1 MADSYTPRMSSNY
14 SANDGAAYERLM
26 GRWSPLL
33 AAELIAFAGS
43 GCHEEVLD
51 LGCGTG
57 SLALLLAE
65 RGAARRVLGIDI
77 APAYIAYAAARC
89 RDPRVSFRVG
99 DAMALDL
106 PDRSVDRAFSLLAL
120 NFTPAPERA
129 IAEMRRVTRPGGTVA
144 AAVWDFAGGLVYQ
157 RIFWD
162 TAAALDPEAAR
173 ARARHYASPL
183 TRELELAAAFTA
195 AGLSNVREAAL
206 TVRLRYANFADYWE
220 PIRHAQGPVGDYMKR
235 LPEERLA
242 PLRET
247 LQHAYCCGLPDG
259 PRSMAATAW
268 AAAGVA

>member
-1 MADSYTPRMSSNY
+1 MSSTY

-33 AAELIAFAGS
+33 AAELIAFAGC
-43 GCHEEVLD
+43 GEHEEVLD
-51 LGCGTG
+51 VGCGTG

-65 RGAARRVLGIDI
+65 RGAARRILGIDV

-89 RDPRVSFRVG
+89 ADLRVGFRVG

-106 PDRSVDRAFSLLAL
+106 PDRSIDRAFSLLAL
-120 NFTPAPERA
+120 NFMPAPERA
-129 IAEMRRVTRPGGTVA
+129 IAEMRRVTRPGGTIA

-173 ARARHYASPL
+173 ARARHFASPL
-183 TRELELAAAFTA
+183 TRAGELGAAFAA
-195 AGLSNVREAAL
+195 AGLSGVREAAL
-206 TVRLRYANFADYWE
+206 TIRMRYADFADYSE
-220 PIRHAQGPVGDYMKR
+220 PIRNAQGPVGDYVKR
-235 LPEERLA
+235 LSEKRLA
-242 PLRET
+242 ALREA
-247 LQHAYCCGLPDG
+247 LRDAYCCGLPDG

-268 AAAGVA
+268 AAAGVVSDLLT

>member
-1 MADSYTPRMSSNY
+1 MTSSTY

-33 AAELIAFAGS
+33 AAELVAFAGS
-43 GCHEEVLD
+43 GADEDVLD

-65 RGAARRVLGIDI
+65 RAAARRILGIDV
-77 APAYIAYAAARC
+77 AAAYIAYAAARC
-89 RDPRVSFRVG
+89 PDPRVSFKVG
-99 DAMALDL
+99 DALALDL

-120 NFTPAPERA
+120 NFMAAPERA

-183 TRELELAAAFTA
+183 TRERELAIAFAA
-195 AGLSNVREAAL
+195 AGLSDVREAAL
-206 TVRLRYANFADYWE
+206 TIRMRYADFADYWE
-220 PIRHAQGPVGDYMKR
+220 PIRQAQGPVGDYTKR
-235 LPEERLA
+235 LGEERLA
-242 PLRET
+242 PLREA
-247 LQHAYCCGLPDG
+247 LREAYCCGRPDG

-268 AAAGVA
+268 AAAAVV